1 MSYGCFACMCVC
13 TTCIQYLCRP
23 EESLDPPGI
32 GVRGDCNLPWVLG
45 IESGSP
51 TRADSAP

>member
-51 TRADSAP
+51 TRADTAP